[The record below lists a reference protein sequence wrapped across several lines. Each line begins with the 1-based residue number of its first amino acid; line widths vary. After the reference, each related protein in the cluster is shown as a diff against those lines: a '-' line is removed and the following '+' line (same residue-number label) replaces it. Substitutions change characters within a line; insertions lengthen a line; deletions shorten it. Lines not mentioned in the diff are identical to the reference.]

1 MAVSMVRGALQV
13 IPHKDGNTGVLPSPA
28 GAPTLTPPIATP

>member
-13 IPHKDGNTGVLPSPA
+13 IPHKDGNTGGLPSPA
-28 GAPTLTPPIATP
+28 GAPTLTPPTATP